1 MVDTT
6 RRSIAKT
13 ISWRLV
19 GSSAVLLISFL
30 LTGSFALASS
40 IAIIQ
45 LVSNTI
51 LYFIHE
57 RLWSKIQWGITLK

>member
-1 MVDTT
+1 METT
-6 RRSIAKT
+6 YRSIVKT

-30 LTGSFALASS
+30 LTGNFVLAGS
-40 IAIIQ
+40 IAMIQ
-45 LVSNTI
+45 LLSNTV

-57 RLWSKIQWGITLK
+57 RIWNKIQWGISKD

>member
-1 MVDTT
+1 METT
-6 RRSIAKT
+6 RRSIVKT

-30 LTGSFALASS
+30 MTDNFALAGS
-40 IAIIQ
+40 IATVQ
-45 LVSNTI
+45 LILNTL

-57 RLWSKIQWGITLK
+57 RIWNKIQWGIIPK

>member
-1 MVDTT
+1 MAETT
-6 RRSIAKT
+6 RRSLVKT

-30 LTGSFALASS
+30 LTRSFALAGS
-40 IAIIQ
+40 IAMFQ
-45 LVSNTI
+45 LVLNTI

-57 RLWSKIQWGITLK
+57 RFWSKIQWGITLK

>member
-1 MVDTT
+1 METKT
-6 RRSIAKT
+6 RSILKT

-40 IAIIQ
+40 IATVQ

-57 RLWSKIQWGITLK
+57 RVWNKIQWGIISK

>member
-1 MVDTT
+1 MDTT
-6 RRSIAKT
+6 KRSVVKT

-30 LTGSFALASS
+30 LTGNFALAGS
-40 IAIIQ
+40 IALIQ
-45 LVSNTI
+45 LTSNTL

-57 RLWSKIQWGITLK
+57 RIWNKIQWGIIPK

>member
-1 MVDTT
+1 MEST

-13 ISWRLV
+13 LSWRLV

-30 LTGSFALASS
+30 LTGSLTTAGS
-40 IAIIQ
+40 IAATQ
-45 LVSNTI
+45 LILNTI

-57 RLWSKIQWGITLK
+57 RIWNKIQWGITLK

>member
-1 MVDTT
+1 MESTT
-6 RRSIAKT
+6 RSILKT

-30 LTGSFALASS
+30 LTGNFVLAGY
-40 IAIIQ
+40 IAMIQ
-45 LVSNTI
+45 LLSNTI

-57 RLWSKIQWGITLK
+57 RIWNKIQWGISSK